1 MQQFLQND
9 NNNKGTQIQYHLIPL
24 SVVKEI
30 IKFDV
35 ELNKQ
40 LMSLKTDTI
49 NKIEDELD
57 RFTKQKQKF
66 NQLKDNID
74 TLSMLLT
81 QDKIKQMEN
90 KKVEIENSEYNLK
103 SIKIL

>member
-1 MQQFLQND
+1 M
-9 NNNKGTQIQYHLIPL
+9 
-24 SVVKEI
+24 
-30 IKFDV
+30 KFDV